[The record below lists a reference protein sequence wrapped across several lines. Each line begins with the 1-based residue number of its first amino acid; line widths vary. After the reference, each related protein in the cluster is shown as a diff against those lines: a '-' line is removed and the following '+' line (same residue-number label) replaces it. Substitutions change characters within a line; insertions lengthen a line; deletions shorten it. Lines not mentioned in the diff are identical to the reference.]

1 MSRKQVAGEL
11 VRLAKSLTTSQ
22 DGFTPADFKRD
33 VKDLQYYKGEIQKES
48 LRAIESLDVLM
59 SKLKRK
65 RELADM
71 KAVLRAIDAVQ
82 VIHVFGFSEI
92 VRKYK
97 KLVNNLADKVESA
110 M

>member
-1 MSRKQVAGEL
+1 
-11 VRLAKSLTTSQ
+11 
-22 DGFTPADFKRD
+22 
-33 VKDLQYYKGEIQKES
+33 
-48 LRAIESLDVLM
+48 M